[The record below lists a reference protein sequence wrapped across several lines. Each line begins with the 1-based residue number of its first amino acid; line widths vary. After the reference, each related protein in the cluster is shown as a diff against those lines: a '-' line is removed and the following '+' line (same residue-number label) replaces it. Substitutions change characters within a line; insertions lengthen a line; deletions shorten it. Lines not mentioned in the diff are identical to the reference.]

1 MLDANLQKKGSGLQ
15 KCVCRVGG
23 RGRVRLPPPRSGLPL
38 SVSSLSV
45 CLQGKQKRV
54 TERMFVEKAWYRLE
68 PDLLKTS
75 LGGDRR
81 LGVGCRFYVHYQEHA
96 KSLPDFTREIDLD
109 YKRC

>member
-1 MLDANLQKKGSGLQ
+1 MVDANLQKNGEWIAKVCMSG
-15 KCVCRVGG
+15 GG